1 MAETMR
7 SPYEQFR
14 ALRSST
20 RISRQAWSQAAD
32 LTRALWRWRGRSD
45 HCGLQ
50 PQRPHRPHRRYSW
63 ASTSVDEVRK
73 VRKAFGGSFN
83 DVVLAATA
91 GAFRQLLLSRGE
103 SVERPVRSLVPVS
116 VRTRDTS
123 GRRSATAPWPQVSG
137 MFADLPVGIEDP
149 VERLAAVTSQ
159 MNYLKSSHEAVAA
172 EALTSL
178 GASRH
183 RPSSPSA
190 HGWRARHPRGA
201 ITPSRRTC
209 LVPAAT
215 LRPRP
220 SDAQGVPLCAARGS
234 GPPRCGDL
242 LLQRASQLR
251 RHR

>member
-1 MAETMR
+1 MVA
-7 SPYEQFR
+7 S
-14 ALRSST
+14 
-20 RISRQAWSQAAD
+20 
-32 LTRALWRWRGRSD
+32 GRSHKGLCGVGGD
-45 HCGLQ
+45 APTTCGLQ

-63 ASTSVDEVRK
+63 ASTSVDDVRK

-123 GRRSATAPWPQVSG
+123 GRAIGDGTLANKVSG

-178 GASRH
+178 GGFTPPAVLALGARVASKAPQR
-183 RPSSPSA
+183 SYN
-190 HGWRARHPRGA
+190 
-201 ITPSRRTC
+201 TVTTN
-209 LVPAAT
+209 VPGPQQP
-215 LRPRP
+215 LFVLGRQMLKVFPY
-220 SDAQGVPLCAARGS
+220 VPLGGQVRLGVAIFSYNGQVNFGVTGDYDTTPDIDVFCHGS
-234 GPPRCGDL
+234 RT
-242 LLQRASQLR
+242 R
-251 RHR
+251 